1 MKKRYI
7 VTAIFF
13 ALPGLILL
21 SCHTERFVLQAAAK
35 VLPPYATNRI
45 SCKEGDPVKITSVGE
60 ILVDMTQTHIDSNG
74 IPHFAANPGGAPANV
89 AVAAAKLGAQAA
101 FIGCV
106 GNDSYGRFLRDTLI
120 RYGVD
125 TGGLQVTEDAS
136 TTLAIVTVDE
146 KGERS
151 FSFYRKPGADTRIDA
166 ARAIRAAQGTGI
178 LHFGSVSLTD
188 PVCRDAVVSTV
199 QAAKNTGTLITY
211 DPNYRAALWEHE
223 DAAVLQMR
231 AVLPLCDI
239 VKISDEETMLLCGV
253 SEPGEALEKLMSL
266 GVRLAVVTLGA
277 KGAMW
282 RFGSLEGRVPGFSVK
297 VADTNGAG
305 DTFFGAFLSRIALRG
320 SLAGLTAEELDR
332 YVRFANK
339 AASITTS
346 RPGAIPAMPSLE
358 EVEEGFM

>member
-1 MKKRYI
+1 MR
-7 VTAIFF
+7 
-13 ALPGLILL
+13 
-21 SCHTERFVLQAAAK
+21 
-35 VLPPYATNRI
+35 
-45 SCKEGDPVKITSVGE
+45 ITSIGE
-60 ILVDMTQTHIDSNG
+60 ILVDMTQTHVDANG

-89 AVAAAKLGAQAA
+89 AVAAAKLGIEAA

-106 GNDSYGRFLRDTLI
+106 GDDAYGRLLRDTLV
-120 RYGVD
+120 RYGVS
-125 TGGLQVTEDAS
+125 TEGLQVTKKAN

-151 FSFYRKPGADTRIDA
+151 FSFYRKPGADTAIKADKAIQA
-166 ARAIRAAQGTGI
+166 AAGTGI

-188 PVCRDAVVSTV
+188 PVCRDAVVTIV
-199 QAAKNTGTLITY
+199 QAAKNAGALITY
-211 DPNYRAALWEHE
+211 DPNYRAVLWEHE

-253 SEPGEALEKLMSL
+253 HEPEAALEKLMEI

-282 RFGSLEGRVPGFSVK
+282 RFGDLTGRVPGCPVK

-305 DTFFGAFLSRIALRG
+305 DTFFGAFLSRIAARG
-320 SLAGLTAEELDR
+320 GLDGLTGEQLNAF
-332 YVRFANK
+332 VRFANK

-346 RPGAIPAMPSLE
+346 RPGAIPAMPTLQ
-358 EVEEGFM
+358 EVQEG

>member
-1 MKKRYI
+1 M
-7 VTAIFF
+7 
-13 ALPGLILL
+13 
-21 SCHTERFVLQAAAK
+21 
-35 VLPPYATNRI
+35 
-45 SCKEGDPVKITSVGE
+45 KITTIGE
-60 ILVDMTQTHIDSNG
+60 ILIDMTQTHIDQNG

-89 AVAAAKLGAQAA
+89 AVAAAKLGIESG

-106 GNDSYGRFLRDTLI
+106 GDDSYGRFLRDTLV
-120 RYGVD
+120 RYGVS
-125 TGGLQVTEDAS
+125 TEGLQVSHSAS

-151 FSFYRKPGADTRIDA
+151 FSFYRKPGADTRIKADKA
-166 ARAIRAAQGTGI
+166 VEAIKGSGI

-188 PVCRDAVVSTV
+188 PVCRDAVVTTV
-199 QAAKNTGTLITY
+199 QAAKKAGMLITY
-211 DPNYRAALWEHE
+211 DPNYRAALWENE

-253 SEPGEALEKLMSL
+253 KEPEAALQKLMDL

-277 KGAMW
+277 KGALW
-282 RFGSLEGRVPGFSVK
+282 RCGSMTGMVPGFSVK

-305 DTFFGAFLSRIALRG
+305 DTFFGAFLSRIAARG
-320 SLAGLTAEELDR
+320 GLDGLTEEEING

-339 AASITTS
+339 AASLTTS
-346 RPGAIPAMPSLE
+346 RPGAIPAMPTLQ
-358 EVEEGFM
+358 EVQEGLTA

>member
-1 MKKRYI
+1 MEPDEKLNMDRASLTGVAGKTPSGMISRSGEGEC
-7 VTAIFF
+7 V
-13 ALPGLILL
+13 
-21 SCHTERFVLQAAAK
+21 
-35 VLPPYATNRI
+35 RI
-45 SCKEGDPVKITSVGE
+45 TTIGE
-60 ILVDMTQTHIDSNG
+60 ILIDMTQIQVDANG

-89 AVAAAKLGAQAA
+89 AVAVSKLGGEAG

-106 GNDSYGRFLRDTLI
+106 GDDLYGRLLRETLI
-120 RYGVD
+120 RNGVSAD
-125 TGGLQVTEDAS
+125 GLQVTNQAN
-136 TTLAIVTVDE
+136 TTLAIVMVDPH
-146 KGERS
+146 GERR
-151 FSFYRKPGADTRIDA
+151 FSFYRKPGADTLIDPV
-166 ARAIRAAQGTGI
+166 RAVRDLGKTGI

-188 PVCRDAVVSTV
+188 PVCRDAVVTIV
-199 QAAKNTGTLITY
+199 QEAKNAGALITY

-239 VKISDEETMLLCGV
+239 VKISGEETMLLCGV
-253 SEPGEALEKLMSL
+253 KEPAAALEKLMTL

-282 RFGSLEGRVPGFSVK
+282 RFGELTGQVPGCPVK

-305 DTFFGAFLSRIALRG
+305 DTFFGAFLSRIAVHGGLD
-320 SLAGLTAEELDR
+320 GLTEDDLNS

-346 RPGAIPAMPSLE
+346 RPGAIPAMPTLQ
-358 EVEEGFM
+358 EVQEG